1 MTGFRKLTG
10 MLHLWLGLVSGL
22 IVFIVSL
29 TGCLYVFES
38 EIQSLYNGPYTRVPA
53 QNGPLLPV
61 SELAWRGWQ
70 ALSNEVNMPERF
82 EYATVSLYSD
92 PAKAAYYYVYDDR
105 QNLQHYV
112 HLNPYT
118 GAVLKVRDMHT
129 DPFAIILR
137 LHTSLL
143 LQYEEGHKIVGTA
156 VLIFVISLL
165 TGLVLWW
172 PRNKAALKQR
182 FSVKWSARWRR
193 VNYDSHNVFGFY
205 SLLPAL
211 LIAVTGLVWS
221 FDWVEQGLYFLFTGR
236 TDVPAYFEPTSRR
249 EPPRTD
255 TVLDRSMA
263 QTRGQYPTAAYY
275 SVSLPAADTSSIAVS
290 AYPNEATYYDATTFF
305 YNQYTGQLLG
315 TDRLETQNLGQKA
328 RLMNYDVHIGKIL
341 GLPGQLL
348 AFFASLVSAS
358 LPVTGFLIWW
368 GRRKKKR
375 PAAVSHP
382 LGRSR
387 PQTASKTVS

>member
-1 MTGFRKLTG
+1 MTHFRKLTG
-10 MLHLWLGLVSGL
+10 TLHLWLGMASGL
-22 IVFIVSL
+22 VVFIVSL

-38 EIQSLYNGPYTRVPA
+38 EIQSLYNGSYTRVDA

-61 SELAWRGWQ
+61 SELARLGRQ
-70 ALSNEVNMPERF
+70 ALSKEVEMPARI
-82 EYATVSLYSD
+82 EYATVSTYTN
-92 PAKAAYYYVYDDR
+92 PAKAAYYYVYDKE
-105 QNLQHYV
+105 QALQHYV

-118 GAVLKVRDMHT
+118 GAVLRVRDMHY
-129 DPFAIILR
+129 DPFAIILN
-137 LHTSLL
+137 LHTNLL
-143 LQYEEGHKIVGTA
+143 LPYEVGHRIVGVS
-156 VLIFVISLL
+156 VLVFVISLL

-172 PRNKAALKQR
+172 PRNKATLKQR

-236 TDVPAYFEPTSRR
+236 TDVPAYTEPVSKRQPR
-249 EPPRTD
+249 RTD
-255 TVLDRSMA
+255 TVLDQSVT
-263 QTRGQYPTAAYY
+263 QTLAQYPTAAYY
-275 SVSLPAADTSSIAVS
+275 SVSLPVADTSSIAIS
-290 AYPNEATYYDATTFF
+290 TYSSEATYYDATTLFF
-305 YNQYTGQLLG
+305 NQYTGQLLKSE
-315 TDRLETQNLGQKA
+315 RLETQNLGQKA
-328 RLMNYDVHIGKIL
+328 RSMNYDIHIGKIL

-375 PAAVSHP
+375 PAPAARLPSVFKPRTTHKLVS
-382 LGRSR
+382 
-387 PQTASKTVS
+387 